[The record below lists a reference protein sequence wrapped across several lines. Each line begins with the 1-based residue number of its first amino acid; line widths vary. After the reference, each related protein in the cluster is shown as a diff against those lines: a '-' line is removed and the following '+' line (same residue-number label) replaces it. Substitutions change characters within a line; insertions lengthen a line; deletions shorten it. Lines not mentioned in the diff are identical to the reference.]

1 LISYEKAPDVESM
14 ASSVIRALS
23 LSYIDVKRLHYYR
36 SRGSRAR
43 KVQARIHGMG
53 RIWFDALGMQP
64 HYIIEVISEEFDE
77 LDQTEKEKVV
87 IHELMHIPAR
97 FSGGFVPHKGR
108 INRRSVEKMHKEF
121 RDWKNSLD
129 VFQRE

>member
-1 LISYEKAPDVESM
+1 MISYEKAPDVESM